1 MHPARLRLGILFDYA
16 PLLRKNRTCDMD
28 ADEKEI
34 SDFLKSYPNQFVSAR
49 EICKRAG
56 GKWRFREDDKWA
68 LPVLQRMLEQQ
79 LVEADTTG
87 HYRLIPDKKKKDKKK
102 WWASPDM
109 KKILQQSGKQFDNVV
124 DIEDDSG

>member
-1 MHPARLRLGILFDYA
+1 
-16 PLLRKNRTCDMD
+16 MD

-34 SDFLKSYPNQFVSAR
+34 ADFLKSYPGQFVSAR

-56 GKWRFREDDKWA
+56 GKWRFREDEKWA
-68 LPVLQRMLEQQ
+68 LPVLQRMVEQH

-87 HYRLIPDKKKKDKKK
+87 HYRYIPDDKKKKDKKK

-109 KKILQQSGKQFDNVV
+109 KKILNESGKQFDIV
-124 DIEDDSG
+124 DVEKENE